1 MGKLNL
7 NGFHLKVTSRNVSI
21 LPKQIGT
28 FIDLVKSSKCK
39 IVIYW
44 HLGQKVPL
52 QQDDL
57 KSE

>member
-28 FIDLVKSSKCK
+28 FIDLVKSKCK

-52 QQDDL
+52 
-57 KSE
+57 

>member
-28 FIDLVKSSKCK
+28 FIDLVKSTKCK

-52 QQDDL
+52 
-57 KSE
+57 